1 MSKWLTAVLSLVSIA
16 ALMYFNF
23 VYQPQRNTASIPLP
37 AVQGCVVNQQ
47 VCQFNIND
55 QHTIAFSITPF
66 NAKPMTT
73 LSLNL
78 SGADVQEAR
87 VTIDGVNMTMPG
99 FPIQLRPSDGDAYT
113 AETALALCA
122 LGDMQWQA
130 NLTVKIADQS
140 YLIPFLFTTTTH

>member
-16 ALMYFNF
+16 ILVYFNF
-23 VYQPQRNTASIPLP
+23 VYQSQQNATSIPLP
-37 AVQGCVVNQQ
+37 AVQSCKVNQQ
-47 VCQFNIND
+47 VCQLDINN

-78 SGADVQEAR
+78 SGVDVQEAT

-99 FPIQLRPSDGDAYT
+99 FPIQLLLSDNDAYT
-113 AETALALCA
+113 GETALALCA

-130 NLTVKIADQS
+130 SLTVKIADQS
-140 YLIPFLFTTTTH
+140 YLIPFLFTTTH

>member
-1 MSKWLTAVLSLVSIA
+1 MTKWLTAVLSLVSVA
-16 ALMYFNF
+16 ALVYFNF
-23 VYQPQRNTASIPLP
+23 VYQPQLNVTSISLP
-37 AVQGCVVNQQ
+37 VVQNCKVNQQ
-47 VCQFNIND
+47 VCQLDINA

-78 SGADVQEAR
+78 SGADVQEAS
-87 VTIDGVNMTMPG
+87 VSIDGVNMAMPG
-99 FPIQLRPSDGDAYT
+99 FPIQLILSDNDTYT

-140 YLIPFLFTTTTH
+140 YLIPFLFTTTH